1 MDESIKLEIEKICK
15 KFFNNEYKSYILSKQ
30 SDIQKNNNLVDIK
43 DLIFYYVNY
52 IWHTTY
58 EIDTYFNDNIDYVLI
73 PNDVSLKIKDM
84 DEFIDIIQYI
94 KYKIPSKKISINLY
108 QSQIL
113 SNNLENSNDDISK
126 KETTLTTNQ
135 ILSNE
140 VKDDKI
146 YNENELKLKKK
157 TELTDICRKNK
168 FRGYSRL
175 NKKKL
180 IIFILNNIKSNG
192 AKDKIFNE
200 KELKLNNM
208 TELKNICRKNKFRGY
223 SRLNKKKLIMFIL
236 EYNKSVII

>member
-1 MDESIKLEIEKICK
+1 MAESIKSEIEKICK
-15 KFFNNEYKSYILSKQ
+15 KFFNNQYKSYILSKQ
-30 SDIQKNNNLVDIK
+30 LDIPKINNSVDIK
-43 DLIFYYVNY
+43 DIIFYYVNY
-52 IWHTTY
+52 VWHTEH
-58 EIDTYFNDNIDYVLI
+58 EIDTYFNDNADYVLI
-73 PNDVSLKIKDM
+73 PNDDSLKIKDM

-168 FRGYSRL
+168 FRGFSRL
-175 NKKKL
+175 NKKPL
-180 IIFILNNIKSNG
+180 ITFILKNTKSNR
-192 AKDKIFNE
+192 D
-200 KELKLNNM
+200 
-208 TELKNICRKNKFRGY
+208 
-223 SRLNKKKLIMFIL
+223 
-236 EYNKSVII
+236 